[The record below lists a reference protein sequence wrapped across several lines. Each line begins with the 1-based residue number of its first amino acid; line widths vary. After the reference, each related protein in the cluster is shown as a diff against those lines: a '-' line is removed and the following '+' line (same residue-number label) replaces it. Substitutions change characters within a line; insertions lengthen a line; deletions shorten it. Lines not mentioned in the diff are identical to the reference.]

1 MSGIVTF
8 GADGVPEMN
17 VEELFMA
24 LGRKQMADAIARIAN
39 VGSLEQ
45 LRNIKDSKAYRQL
58 KGKNFPNVGT
68 LTGTWAD
75 VATLLG
81 VSVSKLDEDLGMA
94 ETFGE
99 EAFRSMQSIGIGYR
113 DLRQLRKLPDDSQ
126 KAVIEAAE
134 NGEKDKVLEL
144 VEDLVS
150 RQQREKARIEAEK
163 ETAERRC
170 FNLEKQLEGAEA
182 ELETARQ
189 KNKRVFERNSVV
201 PLEVEELQ
209 DECMAAVKRTQ
220 LFFGSL
226 AQQARAAEA
235 MSGDWGTGCRRHVF
249 ASMQAIAV
257 GASMLLKEWSET
269 FGIAIDDA
277 DIEPVARVEPGRAQD
292 IQEMYDAL
300 TISHDNQAHNR
311 KAQRMA
317 VREKATGKKNRGA
330 PLKER
335 DLLPTDY

>member
-1 MSGIVTF
+1 
-8 GADGVPEMN
+8 MN
-17 VEELFMA
+17 HLEKINIQGEISLQELFQG
-24 LGRKQMADAIARIAN
+24 LGRYEASTVFSKIAN
-39 VGSLEQ
+39 VLGISQ
-45 LRNIKDSKAYRQL
+45 LRAIKESKAYRQL
-58 KGKNFPNVGT
+58 KGVKSSDGHEFS
-68 LTGTWAD
+68 GTWAD

-134 NGEKDKVLEL
+134 SGDKDKVLEL

-150 RQQREKARIEAEK
+150 RQQREKARIEGEK

-189 KNKRVFERNSVV
+189 KNKRAFERNSVV

-209 DECMAAVKRTQ
+209 DECMAAVKRMRPANP
-220 LFFGSL
+220 S
-226 AQQARAAEA
+226 
-235 MSGDWGTGCRRHVF
+235 
-249 ASMQAIAV
+249 
-257 GASMLLKEWSET
+257 
-269 FGIAIDDA
+269 
-277 DIEPVARVEPGRAQD
+277 
-292 IQEMYDAL
+292 
-300 TISHDNQAHNR
+300 
-311 KAQRMA
+311 
-317 VREKATGKKNRGA
+317 
-330 PLKER
+330 
-335 DLLPTDY
+335 

>member
-1 MSGIVTF
+1 
-8 GADGVPEMN
+8 MN
-17 VEELFMA
+17 HLEKINIQGEISLQELFQG
-24 LGRKQMADAIARIAN
+24 LGRYEASTVFSKIAN
-39 VGSLEQ
+39 VLGISQ
-45 LRNIKDSKAYRQL
+45 LRAIKESKAYRQL
-58 KGKNFPNVGT
+58 KGVKSSDGHEFS
-68 LTGTWAD
+68 GTWAD

-134 NGEKDKVLEL
+134 SGDKDKVLEL

-150 RQQREKARIEAEK
+150 RQQREKARIEGEK

>member
-1 MSGIVTF
+1 
-8 GADGVPEMN
+8 MN
-17 VEELFMA
+17 HLEKINIQGEISLQELFQG
-24 LGRKQMADAIARIAN
+24 LGRYEASTVFSKIAN
-39 VGSLEQ
+39 VLGISQ
-45 LRNIKDSKAYRQL
+45 LRAIKESKAYRQL
-58 KGKNFPNVGT
+58 KGVKSSDGHEFS
-68 LTGTWAD
+68 GTWAD

-226 AQQARAAEA
+226 AQQGRAAEA

-277 DIEPVARVEPGRAQD
+277 EIEPVARVEPGRAQD

-317 VREKATGKKNRGA
+317 VREKVTGKKNRGA

-335 DLLPTDY
+335 DVLPTDY